1 MHSVPAAAAAAG
13 TAYTGKWLFDY
24 NRQNFQ
30 YDVPQRFGRFM
41 TSRGMLNTQVGQYR
55 QDVHG
60 IVELTSSKMDT
71 VQAMMTLTLCVC
83 AALSDAGR
91 IGMHGCAPPQWLC
104 ALYSGHIY
112 TSILLCGTALWL
124 AMHGSLRAQVA
135 ATSLLTRKV
144 RLPIPSMAQ
153 MDAARSFGS
162 AFEQQKIG
170 DQFRVPFMRHPE
182 DAPDLPPASSGESGE
197 EDEKKKEGKESKK
210 SKKKSSKVAAP
221 DPRTEFTS
229 TARDTVPSWIR
240 DEQVVDKGQGFSK
253 VLPTRDDFE
262 PHETPDHFKM
272 LLAAQEEWWQYDVY
286 ARVLMLYGS
295 VQFLYAVCYYCIGT
309 TTAELRGFWISW
321 SMPMLFMAAQVL
333 IMRLDIVRTSG
344 NHMLPNAE
352 WIGHVAPY
360 FAVAATTMEYRYLY
374 SPTTVML
381 TWVFVFLAYFGHFV
395 MALRFLDLAWPD
407 WNRSTDMPDEAGKPW
422 WPSTWKVPSAFRN
435 ALWLLAPPKKLEPGQ
450 HDLLHEAEGLASSG
464 GGVELRRRKG
474 DKKGQKGKMKEAGE
488 GLGAEMDPA
497 EAAGEG
503 EGAFTGPSP
512 FKAFADARS
521 PDLPWQ
527 LTRVAICTVA
537 FGWVYMAICLFVE
550 MSIGQ
555 DSVMK
560 PPGEPPWIRDQKMV
574 NVWKPNA
581 WHLSNQPLPGNYRLE
596 SSTMAKYEEDE
607 HSVGGYRADDIHS
620 VGVGVSGVQP
630 DEEHSGGSHSG
641 GSHSDASHSDDSH
654 SSESHDSH
662 SSDSHSTD
670 SHSADS
676 HDSGSHSVEGVGGGH
691 RRLQGSDGQLL
702 RDLLKAADGIDW
714 LQDSLAQLEAHAAPL
729 YDLAP
734 APAVAS
740 PFMAPTAPKAK
751 KVTWPSLFEPQHLL
765 CRGAELIALT
775 PRGFGAHVSDLK
787 DEEVDAKAFA
797 LQGLEAF
804 HAIAGGHWQKG
815 LQIIT
820 KVGELF
826 DCPGTGPQQGRWACK
841 SSPSTKLPLPEG
853 TQLRAA
859 TITEHSEESS
869 PSRTVALLFENLP
882 QIISLFKEGPSGW
895 TAAGEVHLPAAAV
908 SLSFLGEEL
917 LALLGDG
924 SVMRRHVREGT
935 TKWHPAPAATQLPR
949 EYYAACAKEDVGS
962 DLLRLAL
969 RQAAPK
975 VEAWMA
981 ELTE

>member
-13 TAYTGKWLFDY
+13 TAFTGKWLFDY
-24 NRQNFQ
+24 NRANFQ
-30 YDVPQRFGRFM
+30 YDVPQRFGRYM

-60 IVELTSSKMDT
+60 IAELTSSKMDT
-71 VQAMMTLTLCVC
+71 VQAMMTLVLCVC

-124 AMHGSLRAQVA
+124 GMHGSLRAQCA

-153 MDAARSFGS
+153 LDAARSFGS
-162 AFEQQKIG
+162 AFEQQKLG

-182 DAPDLPPASSGESGE
+182 DAPELPPASSGESGE
-197 EDEKKKEGKESKK
+197 EDEKAEKKKEGKESKK

-221 DPRTEFTS
+221 DPRTEFSS

-240 DEQVVDKGQGFSK
+240 DEQVVDKGLGVMGMQ
-253 VLPTRDDFE
+253 TRDDFE

-295 VQFLYAVCYYCIGT
+295 CQFLYAVCYYCIGT
-309 TTAELRGFWISW
+309 TMAELRGFWISW
-321 SMPMLFMAAQVL
+321 SIPMLFMGAQVL

-352 WIGHVAPY
+352 WLGHIAPY

-374 SPTTVML
+374 SPTTVIL
-381 TWVFVFLAYFGHFV
+381 TWVCVFLAYFGHFV

-407 WNRSTDMPDEAGKPW
+407 WNRQTDLPDEAGKPW

-435 ALWLLAPPKKLEPGQ
+435 SLWLLAPPKKLEPGQ
-450 HDLLHEAEGLASSG
+450 HDLLHEAEGLANSG
-464 GGVELRRRKG
+464 GGVEIRRRKG
-474 DKKGQKGKMKEAGE
+474 DKKGQKVKVKEVGE
-488 GLGAEMDPA
+488 GLGEMDPA
-497 EAAGEG
+497 NGEA
-503 EGAFTGPSP
+503 EGAYTGRSP
-512 FKAFADARS
+512 FKAFAEARS

-527 LTRVAICTVA
+527 LARVAICTVA

-550 MSIGQ
+550 MTIGQ

-574 NVWKPNA
+574 NVWKPDA
-581 WHLSNQPLPGNYRLE
+581 WHMSSMPLPGDYRLE
-596 SSTMAKYEEDE
+596 SSTLAKYEDDG
-607 HSVGGYRADDIHS
+607 SIGGYKSDDIHS
-620 VGVGVSGVQP
+620 VGVGVSGVQE
-630 DEEHSGGSHSG
+630 DESHSG
-641 GSHSDASHSDDSH
+641 GSHSDETHAGDSH
-654 SSESHDSH
+654 A
-662 SSDSHSTD
+662 
-670 SHSADS
+670 ADS
-676 HDSGSHSVEGVGGGH
+676 HAADTHAADSHAADSHAADTHGDSHDTHSPEGHGAGGH
-691 RRLQGSDGQLL
+691 RRLQGADGHLL
-702 RDLLKAADGIDW
+702 RELLKAADGIDW
-714 LQDSLAQLEAHAAPL
+714 LQDSLEKLEANSAAPL

-734 APAVAS
+734 APAIGS

-751 KVTWPSLFEPQHLL
+751 KVNWPSLFEPKHLL
-765 CRGAELIALT
+765 CKGPELIALT
-775 PRGFGAHVSDLK
+775 PRGFGAHLSNQDA
-787 DEEVDAKAFA
+787 EEAKSFA
-797 LQGLEAF
+797 MEGLGANS
-804 HAIAGGHWQKG
+804 IAGGHWEKG
-815 LQIIT
+815 LQLIT

-826 DCPGTGPQQGRWACK
+826 HCPGTGPEEGRWSCMLQK
-841 SSPSTKLPLPEG
+841 KLPLPENSKLHAAAI
-853 TQLRAA
+853 TQ
-859 TITEHSEESS
+859 HEE
-869 PSRTVALLFENLP
+869 PGNRLVALLFENMP
-882 QIISLFKEGPSGW
+882 HIVSLFKEGSSGW
-895 TAAGEVHLPAAAV
+895 IAAGEVHLGGSGV
-908 SLSFLGEEL
+908 SVSFSGQDL
-917 LALLGDG
+917 LALLSNG
-924 SVMRRHVREGT
+924 SVMRRNLREGT

-949 EYYAACAKEDVGS
+949 EYHAACAKDLGG
-962 DLLRLAL
+962 LLRLAL

-975 VEAWMA
+975 VEAWMP
-981 ELTE
+981 ELTAE

>member
-24 NRQNFQ
+24 NRANFQ
-30 YDVPQRFGRFM
+30 YDVPQRFGRYM

-60 IVELTSSKMDT
+60 IAELTSSKMDT

-124 AMHGSLRAQVA
+124 GMHGSLRAQVA

-153 MDAARSFGS
+153 LDAARSFGS
-162 AFEQQKIG
+162 AFEQQKLG

-182 DAPDLPPASSGESGE
+182 DAPDLPPASSGESE
-197 EDEKKKEGKESKK
+197 EDEKKKEGKEGKEGKK

-221 DPRTEFTS
+221 DPRTEFSS

-240 DEQVVDKGQGFSK
+240 DEQVVDKDQGFSK
-253 VLPTRDDFE
+253 VLPTRDEFE

-352 WIGHVAPY
+352 WIGHLAPY
-360 FAVAATTMEYRYLY
+360 FAVTATTLEYRYLY
-374 SPTTVML
+374 SPTTVIL

-407 WNRSTDMPDEAGKPW
+407 WNRQTDMPDEAGKPW

-474 DKKGQKGKMKEAGE
+474 DKKQKGKMKEVGE
-488 GLGAEMDPA
+488 GLGAEVDPE
-497 EAAGEG
+497 EASGEA
-503 EGAFTGPSP
+503 EGAFTGRSP
-512 FKAFADARS
+512 FKAFAEARS

-527 LTRVAICTVA
+527 LARIAICTVA

-555 DSVMK
+555 DAVMK

-574 NVWKPNA
+574 NIWKPKA
-581 WHLSNQPLPGNYRLE
+581 WHLSNEKLPGDYRLE

-620 VGVGVSGVQP
+620 VGVGFSGVQS
-630 DEEHSGGSHSG
+630 DDKHSGHGGHSDSGGHSGGSG
-641 GSHSDASHSDDSH
+641 GSH
-654 SSESHDSH
+654 
-662 SSDSHSTD
+662 D

-676 HDSGSHSVEGVGGGH
+676 HAAESHAGGSHEEGGH

-734 APAVAS
+734 APAAP

-751 KVTWPSLFEPQHLL
+751 KVSWPSLFEPQHLL

-775 PRGFGAHVSDLK
+775 PRGYGAHVSELA
-787 DEEVDAKAFA
+787 DEEVEAKAFA
-797 LQGLEAF
+797 IQGLEAF
-804 HAIAGGHWQKG
+804 HAIAGGHWEKG
-815 LQIIT
+815 LQLIT
-820 KVGELF
+820 KAGQLLE
-826 DCPGTGPQQGRWACK
+826 CPGTGPEQGRWHCK
-841 SSPSTKLPLPEG
+841 SSSMKLPLPEG
-853 TQLRAA
+853 TQLHAA
-859 TITEHSEESS
+859 AITEHAEESS

-895 TAAGEVHLPAAAV
+895 TSAGEVHLPEAGT
-908 SLSFLGEEL
+908 SLSFFGEEL
-917 LALLGDG
+917 LALLSNG
-924 SVMRRHVREGT
+924 SVMRRHVREGSN
-935 TKWHPAPAATQLPR
+935 KWHAAPPAAQLPR
-949 EYYAACAKEDVGS
+949 EHHAACAKDVGG
-962 DLLRLAL
+962 LLRLAL

-981 ELTE
+981 ELTSE